1 MCGIVGYV
9 GKKRAIDKLVLGLK
23 TLEYRGY
30 DSAGVAVM
38 QDNHV
43 IVVKDKGRIS
53 NLETILDYDALNGNV
68 GIAHTRWAT
77 HGIPSLKNA
86 HPHEDQNKHFT
97 VVHNGIIENYMEL
110 KDFLIKEGFKFESQ
124 TDTEVI
130 PVLMEYYYQKDKD
143 VVKAFKH
150 TLDDLKGSYAILVIT
165 PLISNTILVAKKN
178 SPLVIGEGSDGIYI
192 ASDIPAIIKYTKDFY
207 FLSDGEKA
215 IIDDKIRFYD
225 EHFEEIKKQSKTINW
240 EMDAIDKNGFK
251 DYMLKEIH
259 EQPDSLKNT
268 LNGIIVNN
276 KHVQFV
282 GFSLNKKYLESLK
295 QIYIVA
301 CGTAMHAGLV
311 GKYAM
316 EKMLRIPVNVEVAS
330 EFRYRDPIVDK
341 NTLCIFISQSGETAD
356 TIAALKLAKEKGA
369 KTIAISNVFES
380 SITREADHTI
390 YTHAGPEIAVA
401 STKAYISQVGII
413 VAFAIYL
420 CDTLFGSNKDTNC
433 LKEELLHL
441 PDLMEEVIK
450 NEDNYHELA
459 KKMINVHDLFYIG
472 RGCDYYIA
480 MEGSLKLKE
489 ISYIHSEAYPAGELK
504 HGPIALIDKGTFVLG
519 IITDSKIAD
528 KTLSNLE
535 EVKSRG
541 ANIVLITN
549 QNIREEQVISIPDI
563 NPILSPI
570 LAIIPLQFIAYY
582 VAKEKDLDVDKP
594 RNLAKSVTVE

>member
-43 IVVKDKGRIS
+43 IVVKDKGRIN
-53 NLETILDYDALNGNV
+53 NLEAILDYDALNGNV

-330 EFRYRDPIVDK
+330 EFRYQDPIVDK